1 MKVIHKYCGKNILV
15 TMLKYF
21 YRRGTV
27 MKKLT
32 LVDGNSLL
40 FRAYYATAYPGAKV
54 LQTSSGIYTN
64 AVFAFSGMID
74 KIIEISN
81 SHMLVAFDT
90 GEPTHRHKA
99 YEDYKAGRKEMPE
112 ELGSQIPLIHELI
125 QYLGIKDFSFAGYE
139 ADDII
144 GTLATM
150 AQNAGYKVDVF
161 SSDYDLLQLVS
172 DSVTVHMLKKGMRVV
187 ETYTPE
193 TLKETYGFGH
203 DSFIDYKALI
213 GDKSDNIPGVP
224 GIGDVTA
231 KKLLKEYK
239 TLENILDNAH
249 LIKGKLGENIQN
261 NKAQAIFSKELATI
275 MLDVP
280 LPFGLEDTQTG
291 PVDEEGL
298 INFYKRLELKQ
309 LVITYNKKNPEAQT
323 TSEPSTFEYKVIDS
337 ENGLKSLLNQDLAIY
352 FEFSDFNYHKAEL
365 WGVGLSNGKINYF
378 VDKDTFIESDAFKN
392 YLKNPKYKKY
402 TYHYKGN
409 KVFLRRFDIDFV
421 NVTYDLLLAAY
432 LIQSSI
438 GKQDFTFIAQ
448 SFQITDIQ
456 YDEEVYGKGAK
467 KAIPLIP
474 SDYEGHIAKKAYI
487 IHKLMHHTLDVLEER
502 GQLSLLNDVELPLSD
517 VLADMEFSGLK
528 VDQAELDR
536 QIKALSMRIDKLR
549 TEIIELAGVDFN
561 VDSPKQL
568 GDVLFDTLGLPNGKK
583 TKTGYS
589 TDVEVLNGLMDQH
602 PIIKLVMEYR
612 QLTKLYSTYLIGIK
626 DSIFEDQKV
635 HTIYN
640 QALTLTG
647 RLSSLEPNLQNIPIR
662 TEEGRQIRKLF
673 IPNNN
678 NFFVG
683 ADYSQIELRVLAAM
697 ADVKNLKQSF
707 TDDSD
712 IHTVTAQQ
720 VFHVETVDSEQRRR
734 AKAVNFGIIY
744 GIGPWSLSEDINVTV
759 KEAEQFI
766 QRYLEV
772 YPEIKDYMT
781 NIVEFAKTNGYV
793 ETLLKRRR
801 YIPELSSK
809 VYNLREFG
817 KRTSLNAPIQGTAA
831 DIIKLAMIDLHS
843 YLSENNKQSKLILQ
857 VHDELIVEVVPEE
870 LEEMKQVIPDI
881 MEKAY
886 DLGVR
891 LKTSCDIGT
900 NWYELK

>member
-1 MKVIHKYCGKNILV
+1 
-15 TMLKYF
+15 
-21 YRRGTV
+21 
-27 MKKLT
+27 MKKIT
-32 LVDGNSLL
+32 LVDGNSIL

-54 LQTSSGIYTN
+54 LQTSTGIYTN

-81 SHMLVAFDT
+81 SHMLIAFDT
-90 GEPTHRHKA
+90 GEPTHRHKS
-99 YEDYKAGRKEMPE
+99 YDDYKAGRKEMPE

-125 QYLGIKDFSFAGYE
+125 KYLGIKDYSMAGYE

-144 GTLATM
+144 GTLAKM
-150 AQNAGYKVDVF
+150 AEKAGYKVDVF
-161 SSDYDLLQLVS
+161 SSDYDLLQLVTEHI
-172 DSVTVHMLKKGMRVV
+172 TVHMLKKGMRVV

-193 TLKETYGFGH
+193 TLKETYGFSH
-203 DSFIDYKALI
+203 ELFIDFKALV

-224 GIGDVTA
+224 GVGEVTA
-231 KKLLKEYK
+231 KKLIAEYG
-239 TLENILDNAH
+239 TLENILNNAEH
-249 LIKGKLGENIQN
+249 IKGKLGENIRT
-261 NKAQAIFSKELATI
+261 NKEQAVFSKELSTI
-275 MLDVP
+275 LTDMP
-280 LPFGLEDTQTG
+280 LPFELEDTKVG
-291 PVDEEGL
+291 EVDEEGL

-309 LVITYNKKNPEAQT
+309 LVISYNKKNPEVAAT
-323 TSEPSTFEYKVIDS
+323 TAETSEFQYKAIDS
-337 ENGLKSLLNQDLAIY
+337 ENALKSLLNQDLAIY

-378 VDKDTFIESDAFKN
+378 VDSETFLNSASFKAYLESN
-392 YLKNPKYKKY
+392 KYKKY
-402 TYHYKGN
+402 TYHYKGT
-409 KVFLRRFDIDFV
+409 KVFLKKLGTEF
-421 NVTYDLLLAAY
+421 NHVTYDLLLAAY

-448 SFQITDIQ
+448 QFQITDIQ

-467 KAIPLIP
+467 KALPLIP

-487 IHKLMHHTLDVLEER
+487 IHKLMQQTLDVLAER
-502 GQLSLLNDVELPLSD
+502 NQLSLLNDVELPLSD
-517 VLADMEFSGLK
+517 VLADMEYQGLT
-528 VDQAELDR
+528 VDLKELENQTKDMS
-536 QIKALSMRIDKLR
+536 LRIDKLR
-549 TEIIELAGVDFN
+549 TEILSLAGVDFN

-589 TDVEVLNGLMDQH
+589 TGIEVLNNLIDHH
-602 PIIKLVMEYR
+602 PIINLIIEYR

-626 DSIFEDQKV
+626 ESVFEDNRV

-673 IPNNN
+673 IPEPDSY
-678 NFFVG
+678 FVG

-697 ADVKNLKQSF
+697 ADVKNLKQAF
-707 TDDSD
+707 EEDQD
-712 IHTVTAQQ
+712 IHTVTAQK
-720 VFHVETVDSEQRRR
+720 VFHVDTVDSEQRRR

-744 GIGPWSLSEDINVTV
+744 GIGPWSLSEDIGVTV
-759 KEAEQFI
+759 KEAENFI
-766 QRYLEV
+766 SRYLEV

-781 NIVEFAKTNGYV
+781 NIVEFAKTHGYV
-793 ETLLKRRR
+793 ETLLNRRR

-809 VYNLREFG
+809 VFNLREFG

-831 DIIKLAMIDLHS
+831 DIIKLAMIDLHN
-843 YLSENNKQSKLILQ
+843 YLKNNKKKSKLILQ
-857 VHDELIVEVVPEE
+857 VHDELIVEVVKEE
-870 LEEMKQVIPDI
+870 LDEMKVVIPNI
-881 MEKAY
+881 MEKAFN
-886 DLGVR
+886 LGVR
-891 LKTSCDIGT
+891 LKTSCDVGT

>member
-1 MKVIHKYCGKNILV
+1 
-15 TMLKYF
+15 
-21 YRRGTV
+21 

-81 SHMLVAFDT
+81 SHMLIAFDT
-90 GEPTHRHKA
+90 GEPTHRHKV
-99 YEDYKAGRKEMPE
+99 YEDYKAGRKQMPE

-125 QYLGIKDFSFAGYE
+125 KYLGIKEFSLAGYE

-144 GTLATM
+144 GTLAVE
-150 AQNAGYKVDVF
+150 AGKQGYKVDVF

-172 DSVTVHMLKKGMRVV
+172 DNVTVHMLKKGMRVV

-193 TLKETYGFGH
+193 SLKDTYGFSH
-203 DSFIDYKALI
+203 ELFIDYKALI
-213 GDKSDNIPGVP
+213 GDKSDNIPGIP
-224 GIGDVTA
+224 GVGAVTA
-231 KKLLKEYK
+231 KKLLLAYGN
-239 TLENILDNAH
+239 LDNILANAEN
-249 LIKGKLGENIQN
+249 IKGKLGENVLA
-261 NKAQAIFSKELATI
+261 NKEQAIFSKELSTI
-275 MLDVP
+275 MTNMP
-280 LPFGLEDTQTG
+280 LPFSLEDTITG
-291 PVDEEGL
+291 TVDEDGL

-309 LVITYNKKNPEAQT
+309 LVISYNKKNPEAAAIQAENT
-323 TSEPSTFEYKVIDS
+323 EFDYKVIDS
-337 ENGLKSLLNQDLAIY
+337 EKLLKSLLNQDLAIY
-352 FEFSDFNYHKAEL
+352 FEFSDFNYHRAKL

-378 VDKDTFIESDAFKN
+378 VDSETFLNSEVFKSYLASD
-392 YLKNPKYKKY
+392 KYKKY
-402 TYHYKGN
+402 TYHYKGT
-409 KVFLRRFDIDFV
+409 KVFLKKLDIQFK

-448 SFQITDIQ
+448 QFQITDIQ

-467 KAIPLIP
+467 KALPLIP
-474 SDYEGHIAKKAYI
+474 SDYEGHIAKKANI
-487 IHKLMHHTLDVLEER
+487 IHRLMDHTLNVLEER
-502 GQLSLLNDVELPLSD
+502 DQLSLLNDVELPLSD
-517 VLADMEFSGLK
+517 VLADMEYSGLK
-528 VDQAELDR
+528 VDLDELANQTR
-536 QIKALSMRIDKLR
+536 NLSERISKLR
-549 TEIIELAGVDFN
+549 SEILSLAGLEFN

-589 TDVEVLNGLMDQH
+589 TGIDVLNNLVDQH
-602 PIIKLVMEYR
+602 PIINLIIEYR
-612 QLTKLYSTYLIGIK
+612 QLTKLYSTYLVGIK
-626 DSIFEDQKV
+626 ESVFEDNKV

-662 TEEGRQIRKLF
+662 TNEGRQIRKLF
-673 IPNNN
+673 IPKDDNY
-678 NFFVG
+678 FVG

-697 ADVKNLKQSF
+697 ADVKNLKTAF
-707 TDDSD
+707 ENDED
-712 IHTVTAQQ
+712 IHTVTAQK
-720 VFHVETVDSEQRRR
+720 VFHVTDVDSEQRRR

-744 GIGPWSLSEDINVTV
+744 GIGPWSLSEDISVTV
-759 KEAEQFI
+759 KEAENFI
-766 QRYLEV
+766 NRYLEV

-831 DIIKLAMIDLHS
+831 DIIKLAMIDLHK
-843 YLSENNKQSKLILQ
+843 YLTTNNKKSKLILQ
-857 VHDELIVEVVPEE
+857 VHDELIVEVVKEE

-900 NWYELK
+900 NWYDLK

>member
-1 MKVIHKYCGKNILV
+1 
-15 TMLKYF
+15 
-21 YRRGTV
+21 

-32 LVDGNSLL
+32 LVDGNSIL
-40 FRAYYATAYPGAKV
+40 FRAYYATAYPGARV
-54 LQTSSGIYTN
+54 LQTSTGIYTN

-81 SHMLVAFDT
+81 SHMLIAFDT

-125 QYLGIKDFSFAGYE
+125 KYLGIKEFSQAGYE

-144 GTLATM
+144 GTLATL
-150 AQNAGYKVDVF
+150 ASQKGYKVDVF
-161 SSDYDLLQLVS
+161 SSDYDLLQLVNENI
-172 DSVTVHMLKKGMRVV
+172 TVHMLKKGMRVV
-187 ETYTPE
+187 ESYTPE
-193 TLKETYGFGH
+193 TLKETYGFSH
-203 DSFIDYKALI
+203 ELFIDFKALV
-213 GDKSDNIPGVP
+213 GDKSDNIPGIP
-224 GIGDVTA
+224 GVGEVTA
-231 KKLLKEYK
+231 KKLIAEYGS
-239 TLENILDNAH
+239 LENILENADN
-249 LIKGKLGENIQN
+249 IKGKLGENVRN
-261 NKAQAIFSKELATI
+261 NKKQAIFSKELSTI
-275 MLDVP
+275 MTDMP
-280 LPFGLEDTQTG
+280 LPFDVEDTITG
-291 PVDEEGL
+291 EVDEEGL

-309 LVITYNKKNPEAQT
+309 LVISYNKKNPEAVT
-323 TSEPSTFEYKVIDS
+323 TQVESSEFDYRVIDN
-337 ENGLKSLLNQDLAIY
+337 EGLLKSLLNQDLAIY

-378 VDKDTFIESDAFKN
+378 VDSETFLNSDAVKA
-392 YLKNPKYKKY
+392 YLANPKYKKY
-402 TYHYKGN
+402 TFHYKGT
-409 KVFLRRFDIDFV
+409 KVFLRKLGIEFN

-448 SFQITDIQ
+448 QFNVTDLQ

-467 KAIPLIP
+467 KALPLIP
-474 SDYEGHIAKKAYI
+474 QDYEVHISKKAYT
-487 IHKLMHHTLDVLEER
+487 IHKLMAHTLDVLKER
-502 GQLSLLNDVELPLSD
+502 NQLSLLNDVELPLSD
-517 VLADMEFSGLK
+517 VLADMEYHGLTVDLKELETQTKDLSG
-528 VDQAELDR
+528 
-536 QIKALSMRIDKLR
+536 RIEKLR
-549 TEIIELAGVDFN
+549 EEILELAGVDFN

-589 TDVEVLNGLMDQH
+589 TGIDVLNNLVDQH
-602 PIIKLVMEYR
+602 PIINLIIEYR
-612 QLTKLYSTYLIGIK
+612 QLTKLYSTYLVGIK
-626 DSIFEDQKV
+626 DALFDDQKV

-673 IPNNN
+673 IPNENHY
-678 NFFVG
+678 FVG

-697 ADVKNLKQSF
+697 ADVKNLKASF
-707 TDDSD
+707 EAGED
-712 IHTVTAQQ
+712 IHTVTAQK
-720 VFHVETVDSEQRRR
+720 VFHVDEVDSEQRRR

-744 GIGPWSLSEDINVTV
+744 GIGPWSLSEDIGVTV

-766 QRYLEV
+766 DRYLEV

-781 NIVEFAKTNGYV
+781 NIVEFAKTHGYV
-793 ETLLKRRR
+793 ETLLNRRR
-801 YIPELSSK
+801 YIPELKSK
-809 VYNLREFG
+809 VYNVREFG

-831 DIIKLAMIDLHS
+831 DIIKLAMVDLYK
-843 YLSENNKQSKLILQ
+843 YLNENNKKSKLILQ

-870 LEEMKQVIPDI
+870 LEEMQQVIPNI
-881 MEKAY
+881 MEKAF
-886 DLGVR
+886 DLGVS
-891 LKTSCDIGT
+891 LKTSCDVGR

>member
-1 MKVIHKYCGKNILV
+1 L
-15 TMLKYF
+15 
-21 YRRGTV
+21 
-27 MKKLT
+27 
-32 LVDGNSLL
+32 
-40 FRAYYATAYPGAKV
+40 
-54 LQTSSGIYTN
+54 
-64 AVFAFSGMID
+64 
-74 KIIEISN
+74 
-81 SHMLVAFDT
+81 
-90 GEPTHRHKA
+90 
-99 YEDYKAGRKEMPE
+99 
-112 ELGSQIPLIHELI
+112 
-125 QYLGIKDFSFAGYE
+125 
-139 ADDII
+139 
-144 GTLATM
+144 
-150 AQNAGYKVDVF
+150 
-161 SSDYDLLQLVS
+161 
-172 DSVTVHMLKKGMRVV
+172 
-187 ETYTPE
+187 
-193 TLKETYGFGH
+193 
-203 DSFIDYKALI
+203 
-213 GDKSDNIPGVP
+213 
-224 GIGDVTA
+224 
-231 KKLLKEYK
+231 
-239 TLENILDNAH
+239 
-249 LIKGKLGENIQN
+249 
-261 NKAQAIFSKELATI
+261 
-275 MLDVP
+275 
-280 LPFGLEDTQTG
+280 
-291 PVDEEGL
+291 
-298 INFYKRLELKQ
+298 
-309 LVITYNKKNPEAQT
+309 
-323 TSEPSTFEYKVIDS
+323 
-337 ENGLKSLLNQDLAIY
+337 
-352 FEFSDFNYHKAEL
+352 
-365 WGVGLSNGKINYF
+365 
-378 VDKDTFIESDAFKN
+378 
-392 YLKNPKYKKY
+392 
-402 TYHYKGN
+402 
-409 KVFLRRFDIDFV
+409 
-421 NVTYDLLLAAY
+421 
-432 LIQSSI
+432 
-438 GKQDFTFIAQ
+438 
-448 SFQITDIQ
+448 QITDIQ

-467 KAIPLIP
+467 KALPLIP

-487 IHKLMHHTLDVLEER
+487 VHKLMQHTLEVLEER

-517 VLADMEFSGLK
+517 VLADMEYSGLK
-528 VDQAELDR
+528 VDLDELDI
-536 QIKALSMRIDKLR
+536 QINSLSMRIDKLR
-549 TEIIELAGVDFN
+549 SEILEHAGVDFN

-589 TDVEVLNGLMDQH
+589 TDVEVLNGLIDQH
-602 PIIKLVMEYR
+602 PIIRLVMEYR

-626 DSIFEDQKV
+626 DAIFEDQKV

-673 IPNNN
+673 IPNNDN
-678 NFFVG
+678 YFVG

-720 VFHVETVDSEQRRR
+720 VFHVDVVDSEQRRR

-831 DIIKLAMIDLHS
+831 DIIKLAMINLHT
-843 YLSENNKQSKLILQ
+843 YLSENNKRSKLILQ

-870 LEEMKQVIPDI
+870 LDEMKKVIPDI

-891 LKTSCDIGT
+891 LKTSCDIGK